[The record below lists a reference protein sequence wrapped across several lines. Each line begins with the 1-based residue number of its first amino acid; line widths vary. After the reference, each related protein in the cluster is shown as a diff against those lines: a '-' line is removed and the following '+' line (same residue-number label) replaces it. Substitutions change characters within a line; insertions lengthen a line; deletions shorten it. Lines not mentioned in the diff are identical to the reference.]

1 MMKYLWVTS
10 GQVICLSPKETL
22 WYNYADDPASGSWPH
37 TGSETGFDQHKK
49 KWIYLSELIQV
60 HQVRKASFYP
70 VWQFNSSGRG
80 KKLTTTTMITKT
92 DKGPGI
98 SVFSATYIAAVYMVH
113 QIVIRRWLY
122 TCYLNGSIFDIS
134 HINKALIHDIVS
146 SKRCFCGH
154 HHWFIWLKLN
164 HPKLTLTHHWIEDT
178 SQF

>member
-1 MMKYLWVTS
+1 MGDIRRSYLLVTQGDS
-10 GQVICLSPKETL
+10 LIQLCWRSSIWFLATHWIRDWIWSAQE
-22 WYNYADDPASGSWPH
+22 
-37 TGSETGFDQHKK
+37 

-98 SVFSATYIAAVYMVH
+98 SVFSATYVAAVYMVH